1 MTVSLEHRYRPR
13 GSARLVLASRAPE
26 LLVSGPAGTGKSR
39 ACLEKLL
46 LLALKIPT
54 LRALVVRKTQV
65 SLAST
70 ALVTWKEHVAK
81 EVIASGYCRFFG
93 GSPQRPPSYNFR
105 NGATIVIGGMDKP
118 SRIMSSE
125 YDIAYIQEATEL
137 TIDDWEAISTRLRNG
152 QLDGW
157 HQILA
162 DANPDAPTHWLKERC
177 DNGTTVMLESR
188 HEENPRLFDDDG
200 TITVGGA
207 QYMARLDALTGVRKQ
222 RLRFGRWVAAEGI
235 IYEDWDP
242 AIHLL
247 PNELWPQLRHAR
259 DIPVDWTRWWSID
272 WGYTNPCV
280 MAWWAEDPD
289 GRLILYRE
297 VYHTKLLVEDLA
309 RIVLEQVTKVVGKV
323 PEREQLTAKDIRDD
337 VLNGLRAWV
346 ESKPRAVICDHDS
359 GDRATF
365 EKHTGLKTTPAKKKG
380 ASSGPSAKVLGIQ
393 AVQARFKV
401 GGDGRPR
408 VGFLRDAVVDRDTA
422 LVEAK
427 RPASTVEEVPG
438 YVWAPPR
445 SAGDPPKE
453 TPVDEDNH
461 GMDQTRYLVSYRDT
475 RGRPGVRWL

>member
-13 GSARLVLASRAPE
+13 GSARLVLESRAPE

-46 LLALKIPT
+46 VLALKVPT

-70 ALVTWKEHVAK
+70 ALVTWKEHVAP

-93 GSPQRPPSYNFR
+93 GSPQKPPSYNFR

-137 TIDDWEAISTRLRNG
+137 TIDDWEAITTRLRNG

-162 DANPDAPTHWLKERC
+162 DANPDTPTHWLKERC

-188 HEENPRLFDDDG
+188 HEENPRLFEQDG
-200 TITVGGA
+200 TITPAGA

-222 RLRFGRWVAAEGI
+222 RLRHGRWVAAEGI
-235 IYEDWDP
+235 IYEDFDP
-242 AIHLL
+242 ELHLTTAKQT
-247 PNELWPQLRHAR
+247 PIGA
-259 DIPVDWTRWWSID
+259 DWTRWWAID

-280 MAWWAEDPD
+280 LQWWAEDDD

-309 RIVLEQVTKVVGKV
+309 RIALEQCTKVVGKI
-323 PEREQLTAKDIRDD
+323 PPREVTTAKDIRDD
-337 VLNGLRAWV
+337 VLAGVRIWI
-346 ESKPRAVICDHDS
+346 EPKPRAIICDHDS

-365 EKHTGLKTTPAKKKG
+365 EKHVGLKTTPARKK
-380 ASSGPSAKVLGIQ
+380 SSTKAGPSMKTLGIQ
-393 AVQARFKV
+393 ACQARYKV
-401 GGDGRPR
+401 GGDGRVR
-408 VGFLRDAVVDRDTA
+408 IGFYRDAVVERDQA
-422 LVEAK
+422 LVESK
-427 RPASTVEEVPG
+427 RPASTVEELPG
-438 YVWAPPR
+438 YVWDSQP
-445 SAGDPPKE
+445 GKPPKE
-453 TPVDEDNH
+453 VPVDEDNH
-461 GMDQTRYLVSYRDT
+461 GMDAKRYLVGYRDL
-475 RGRPGVRWL
+475 RGRPGMRWL